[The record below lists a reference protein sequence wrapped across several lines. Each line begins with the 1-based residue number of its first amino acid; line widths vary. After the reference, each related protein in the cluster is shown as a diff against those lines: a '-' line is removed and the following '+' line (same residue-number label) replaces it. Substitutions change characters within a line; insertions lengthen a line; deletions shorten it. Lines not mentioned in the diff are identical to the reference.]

1 MDVPGHI
8 DQARVDEKAGGSK
21 DGWDQPV
28 ICCFL
33 NLSPECAG
41 HPYLGCRK
49 QNKCGIMLKTDLH
62 MGQCKADNDIVDRN
76 GQQIDPA
83 GYFLFYK
90 RIPPYTASRRIE
102 KDLQR
107 LSNPQI
113 TPWEQ
118 RRSLPFPQRQPRWG
132 RTGGRSGQ

>member
-1 MDVPGHI
+1 MAAGPVLYKQTSSGSAVNLLCHMDVPGHI

-49 QNKCGIMLKTDLH
+49 QNKYRIVLKTDLH

-76 GQQIDPA
+76 GQKIDPA
-83 GYFLFYK
+83 GYFPLHK
-90 RIPPYTASRRIE
+90 RPP
-102 KDLQR
+102 L
-107 LSNPQI
+107 
-113 TPWEQ
+113 
-118 RRSLPFPQRQPRWG
+118 
-132 RTGGRSGQ
+132 

>member
-1 MDVPGHI
+1 
-8 DQARVDEKAGGSK
+8 
-21 DGWDQPV
+21 
-28 ICCFL
+28 
-33 NLSPECAG
+33 
-41 HPYLGCRK
+41 
-49 QNKCGIMLKTDLH
+49 MLKTDLH
-62 MGQCKADNDIVDRN
+62 MGQYKADNDIVDRN

-118 RRSLPFPQRQPRWG
+118 RRSLPFPQRQPRWD
-132 RTGGRSGQ
+132 RTGRRSGQ